1 MRPRFYRGSMA
12 QQTDQV
18 LNLLNQGTPMSVQ
31 EIMDELSLPKNN
43 ILASLERLEQQKEV
57 YRKQG
62 RYQVILQ
69 KTDG

>member
-1 MRPRFYRGSMA
+1 MA